1 MLQALREDGQIAA
14 RVADA
19 VGGGV
24 GGARRAAEDG
34 PADEREEK
42 LTFWFLAGGERR
54 WYQV

>member
-14 RVADA
+14 RVVDA
-19 VGGGV
+19 AGGGAA
-24 GGARRAAEDG
+24 GAGRASEDG
-34 PADEREEK
+34 PAEECEEK